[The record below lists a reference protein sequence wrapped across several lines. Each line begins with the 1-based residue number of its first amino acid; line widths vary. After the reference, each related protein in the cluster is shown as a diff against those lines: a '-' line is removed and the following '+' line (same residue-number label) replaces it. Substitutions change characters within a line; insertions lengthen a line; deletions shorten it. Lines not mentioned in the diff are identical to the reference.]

1 MNKYEIVIFDL
12 DGVILSTDKL
22 HYKAWKSL
30 ADKENIYF
38 DEEINNS
45 LRGVN
50 RVDSLKKILERSTKT
65 YSNEEFNQLMDYK
78 NNLYVESLKSLS
90 SQDIFPGV
98 IDTLKKLKEMH
109 ILIAIGSSSKNA
121 KTILKQIGLIDE
133 FDYISDG
140 NMITRGKPFP
150 DVFEIVSQNLK
161 IDSSKCLVV
170 EDAVAGL
177 EAAKAA
183 KMDAAG
189 IYSASSSP
197 LADYSLKNITDLLDI
212 VKK

>member
-1 MNKYEIVIFDL
+1 MNKYKIVIFDL

-50 RVDSLKKILERSTKT
+50 RVDSLKEILKRTTKT
-65 YSNEEFNQLMDYK
+65 YTIDEFNQLMEYK
-78 NNLYVESLKSLS
+78 NNLYVESLKDLS
-90 SQDIFPGV
+90 SKDIFPGV
-98 IDTLKKLKEMH
+98 IDVLKKLKEQN

-133 FDYISDG
+133 FDFISDG
-140 NMITRGKPFP
+140 NMIERGKPFP
-150 DVFEIVSQNLK
+150 DVFKIVSDSLK
-161 IDSSKCLVV
+161 IEPEKCLVV

-183 KMDAAG
+183 KMDVAG
-189 IYSASSSP
+189 ISTASNNA
-197 LADYSLKNITDLLDI
+197 LADYSLKKITDLLDV
-212 VKK
+212 VK

>member
-1 MNKYEIVIFDL
+1 MNKYKIVIFDL

-50 RVDSLKKILERSTKT
+50 RVDSLKEILKRTTKT
-65 YSNEEFNQLMDYK
+65 YTMDEFNQLMEYK
-78 NNLYVESLKSLS
+78 NNLYVESLKDLS
-90 SQDIFPGV
+90 SKDIFPGA
-98 IDTLKKLKEMH
+98 IDVLKKLKEQN

-133 FDYISDG
+133 FDFISDG
-140 NMITRGKPFP
+140 NMIERGKPFP
-150 DVFEIVSQNLK
+150 DVFKIVSDSLK
-161 IDSSKCLVV
+161 IEPEKCLVV

-183 KMDAAG
+183 KMDVAG
-189 IYSASSSP
+189 ISTASNSA
-197 LADYSLKNITDLLDI
+197 LADYSLKKITDLLDV
-212 VKK
+212 VK

>member
-1 MNKYEIVIFDL
+1 MNKYKIVIFDL

-50 RVDSLKKILERSTKT
+50 RVDSLKEILKRTTKT
-65 YSNEEFNQLMDYK
+65 YTMDEFNQLMEYK
-78 NNLYVESLKSLS
+78 NNLYVESLKDLS
-90 SQDIFPGV
+90 SKDIFPGV
-98 IDTLKKLKEMH
+98 IDVLKKLKEQN

-133 FDYISDG
+133 FDFISDG
-140 NMITRGKPFP
+140 NMIERGKPFP
-150 DVFEIVSQNLK
+150 DVFKIVSDSLK
-161 IDSSKCLVV
+161 IEPEKCLVV

-183 KMDAAG
+183 NMDVAG
-189 IYSASSSP
+189 ISTASNNA
-197 LADYSLKNITDLLDI
+197 LADYSLKEITDLLDV
-212 VKK
+212 VK

>member
-1 MNKYEIVIFDL
+1 MNKYKIVIFDL

-50 RVDSLKKILERSTKT
+50 RVDSLKEILKRTTKT
-65 YSNEEFNQLMDYK
+65 YTMDEFNQLMEYK
-78 NNLYVESLKSLS
+78 NNLYVESLKDLS
-90 SQDIFPGV
+90 SKDIFPGV
-98 IDTLKKLKEMH
+98 IDVLKKLKEQN

-133 FDYISDG
+133 FDFISDG
-140 NMITRGKPFP
+140 NMIERGKPFP
-150 DVFEIVSQNLK
+150 DVFKIVSDILK
-161 IDSSKCLVV
+161 IEPEKCLVV

-183 KMDAAG
+183 KMDVAG
-189 IYSASSSP
+189 ISTASNNA
-197 LADYSLKNITDLLDI
+197 LADYSLKKITDLLDV
-212 VKK
+212 VK

>member
-1 MNKYEIVIFDL
+1 MNKYKIVIFDL

-50 RVDSLKKILERSTKT
+50 RVDSLKEILKRTTKT
-65 YSNEEFNQLMDYK
+65 YTMDEFNQLMEYK
-78 NNLYVESLKSLS
+78 NNLYVESLKDLS
-90 SQDIFPGV
+90 SKDIFPGV
-98 IDTLKKLKEMH
+98 IDVLKKLKEQN

-133 FDYISDG
+133 FDFISDG
-140 NMITRGKPFP
+140 NMIERGKPFP
-150 DVFEIVSQNLK
+150 DVFKIVSDSLK
-161 IDSSKCLVV
+161 IEPKKCLVV

-183 KMDAAG
+183 KMDVAG
-189 IYSASSSP
+189 ISTASNSA
-197 LADYSLKNITDLLDI
+197 LADYSLKKITDLLDA
-212 VKK
+212 VK

>member
-1 MNKYEIVIFDL
+1 MNKYKIVIFDL

-50 RVDSLKKILERSTKT
+50 RVDSLKEILKRTTKT
-65 YSNEEFNQLMDYK
+65 YTMDEFNQLMEYK
-78 NNLYVESLKSLS
+78 NNLYVESLKDLS
-90 SQDIFPGV
+90 SKDIFPGV
-98 IDTLKKLKEMH
+98 IDVLKKLKEQN

-133 FDYISDG
+133 FDFISDG
-140 NMITRGKPFP
+140 NMIERGKPFP
-150 DVFEIVSQNLK
+150 DVFKIVSDSLK
-161 IDSSKCLVV
+161 IEPEKCLVV

-177 EAAKAA
+177 EAAKVA

-189 IYSASSSP
+189 ISTASSNA
-197 LADYSLKNITDLLDI
+197 LADYSLKKITDLLDV
-212 VKK
+212 VK